1 MIKIFRNHVC
11 LCTFTTAILSL
22 LQNGIGVCANVERNR
37 YDINVT
43 GLIGHA
49 VTDVRVTPISSIDP
63 ATPISAYGGIG
74 GNGYV
79 TFNGYEVLD
88 PNSINGGGHNRF
100 LSGYNHS
107 VLSGDSGGRELARFR
122 YKSGEGNGNAKLIL
136 YDGLYYECDDCVA
149 DTIDNRSY
157 EITRGNG
164 PSSATAITVKGMGT
178 KVVGKNVIVSSEVSD
193 KSFTRGVSVSEDG
206 KIVLKNLKL
215 KNAGTALYASN
226 GIIEVEEGI
235 IEESNRGVEAINN
248 AFVLLEDTKIKTSDG
263 KASLVSYNHSE
274 IWMGDGSINFTNSHG
289 ISSTLGGKVKLDDVN
304 ITGKG
309 SKEKNHAV
317 FLMDVG
323 GSVDFKGIVDV
334 TDAHGIL
341 SENTVATFNS
351 LLPNRELLKNNRVT
365 EVNITSSSVTVN
377 GDKSYGIYFRGER
390 PGNEDLDNEDSNE
403 EKKSPRLEAIN
414 IRKTMFFVPDSVA
427 IHSTDETFG
436 VVNLMQSTLS
446 GRSLLRV
453 EKGALV
459 KVLASASTLEGS
471 AYVDENSN
479 AELYFGAGSTW
490 ILQQKQ
496 QREPHE
502 AGWTGDSSVSLL
514 SLMGDS
520 TIKFTKSK
528 PDQNYTYQTLR
539 IGKGT
544 GEVYKAQDGAHI
556 YLNTYLNSGGSK
568 ENQKTDRV
576 LIDGDVSGIT
586 TVHVQAVS
594 GSLGGSTGSGGNN
607 QGISIIQVSGKAEK
621 DSFQLDG
628 DYVALHGTPY
638 QYRLYAY
645 GPASGLGEA
654 DPAQRLVKGSGK
666 FWDFRLEN
674 RYIGPKPEPDPT
686 PSPEPEPGPGPEPEP
701 RPAPGPGPIPGPEPY
716 PRPAPEPYPLPKP
729 EVKAVVP
736 QVPTYLLLPNALF
749 HAGLMNIGNQG
760 KRLEALRTASNG
772 MLEIR
777 ENPAFFVRSYG
788 GRHRYGSNLSALE
801 YGYGGELDYNAI
813 EAGVL
818 LNTIENAY
826 GATSFGVIGSY
837 ERFSLQPLDV
847 KQSQKSTF
855 DKWAVTA
862 YGGMQW
868 DTGFYADGLLSYG
881 LFRGDVLTLARG
893 KTATLK
899 GNPLSAS
906 LTAGKAFMIGDRGFA
921 FDPQVQ
927 VVYQRLQFNKAR
939 DIDNFDIDMGKLD
952 QWVARVGG
960 RLTKTLAAADEARV
974 VSFYGKLHLAHGFG
988 GKQFVHFKDA
998 FQLGAF
1004 GSSLETGLGFNAQL
1018 SQKFVLHGDLVYQH
1032 KLTKA
1037 GFSGTSFSGGM
1048 RYHF

>member
-22 LQNGIGVCANVERNR
+22 LQSGIGVCASVGGGA
-37 YDINVT
+37 YSDGVDISVIPINGQT
-43 GLIGHA
+43 GGGEI
-49 VTDVRVTPISSIDP
+49 PIMRGNINFP
-63 ATPISAYGGIG
+63 P
-74 GNGYV
+74 NGYID
-79 TFNGYEVLD
+79 GYEVL
-88 PNSINGGGHNRF
+88 NRLSGSNRNELGGYSGYKGKGGGYVKYGHWGLEGEN
-100 LSGYNHS
+100 
-107 VLSGDSGGRELARFR
+107 
-122 YKSGEGNGNAKLIL
+122 KSYLCFNCGMDII
-136 YDGLYYECDDCVA
+136 DDK
-149 DTIDNRSY
+149 SFK
-157 EITRGNG
+157 ITHRNFSNY
-164 PSSATAITVKGMGT
+164 PSNVTAITVKGVGT
-178 KVVGKNVIVSSEVSD
+178 KVVGKNITVSSEVSD

-226 GIIEVEEGI
+226 GIIEVEKGI
-235 IEESNRGVEAINN
+235 IAESKKGVEAIDN
-248 AFVLLEDTKIKTSDG
+248 AFVLLEDTKINTSGG
-263 KASLVSYNHSE
+263 KASLLSYDRSE
-274 IWMGDGSINFTNSHG
+274 IWMGDGSINFTNGHG

-351 LLPNRELLKNNRVT
+351 LPPNRELLKNNRVT

-377 GDKSYGIYFRGER
+377 GDKSYGIYFRGEK
-390 PGNEDLDNEDSNE
+390 PGSEDLDNEDSNE

-427 IHSTDETFG
+427 IHSTDKTFG

-453 EKGALV
+453 DKGALV

-496 QREPHE
+496 QREPHGV
-502 AGWTGDSSVSLL
+502 GWTADSSVSLL

-520 TIKFTKSK
+520 TIKFIKSK

-654 DPAQRLVKGSGK
+654 DPAQRLVKGSGN

-674 RYIGPKPEPDPT
+674 RYIGPKPEPDP
-686 PSPEPEPGPGPEPEP
+686 SPGPGPEP

-729 EVKAVVP
+729 EVKDVVP

-893 KTATLK
+893 KAATLK

-939 DIDNFDIDMGKLD
+939 DIDNFGIDMGKLD